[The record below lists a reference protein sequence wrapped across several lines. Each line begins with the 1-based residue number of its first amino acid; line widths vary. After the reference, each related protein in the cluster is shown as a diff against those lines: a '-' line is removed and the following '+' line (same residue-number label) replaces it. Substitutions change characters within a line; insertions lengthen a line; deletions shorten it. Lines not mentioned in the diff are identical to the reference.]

1 MSYRTDLDVL
11 FPPRVIPALR
21 NLRGQPWNE
30 LIDRISSQ
38 PSTSIERIAFVL
50 MMVRL
55 VGCVGCSPDSFRAL
69 RGCETCSKQT
79 IRRFQ
84 GSDQDLLVL
93 FSQAKDDIERF
104 HTKG

>member
-1 MSYRTDLDVL
+1 MSYRIDLDVI
-11 FPPRVIPALR
+11 FPPREIPSLR

-30 LIDRISSQ
+30 LVDRVSSQ
-38 PSTSIERIAFVL
+38 PSTSSERIAFVL

-55 VGCVGCSPDSFRAL
+55 GGCIGCTPDSFRAL
-69 RGCETCSKQT
+69 RGCKTCSQQT

-93 FSQAKDDIERF
+93 FRQAKDDIERF
-104 HTKG
+104 HMKG